1 MSGWVQALG
10 RTAGAYQPP
19 AGSKGSLGHRG
30 SFGYGKG
37 CPDQQ
42 GNYGKSGGG
51 MGVKIAAHTM
61 EYQGGRIVSHLQL
74 RNYSALDYKEY
85 KRIYEE
91 CFHDM
96 RIALQRFPIECCG
109 SREELERKKEE
120 IYILEIDGKIIGS
133 VAIYGNEIDDLV
145 VEKSFQGMGYGTAL
159 LRFAVSSLQS
169 NHTSP
174 IILHV
179 ADWNQSALKI
189 YLKNGFS
196 IVKTEEI

>member
-1 MSGWVQALG
+1 M
-10 RTAGAYQPP
+10 
-19 AGSKGSLGHRG
+19 
-30 SFGYGKG
+30 
-37 CPDQQ
+37 
-42 GNYGKSGGG
+42 
-51 MGVKIAAHTM
+51 
-61 EYQGGRIVSHLQL
+61 
-74 RNYSALDYKEY
+74 
-85 KRIYEE
+85 
-91 CFHDM
+91 
-96 RIALQRFPIECCG
+96 
-109 SREELERKKEE
+109 ERKKEE

>member
-1 MSGWVQALG
+1 M
-10 RTAGAYQPP
+10 
-19 AGSKGSLGHRG
+19 
-30 SFGYGKG
+30 
-37 CPDQQ
+37 
-42 GNYGKSGGG
+42 
-51 MGVKIAAHTM
+51 KIAAHTM

-145 VEKSFQGMGYGTAL
+145 VEKAFKGWGMEQRYCGLPFPACKAIIPLPSFCM
-159 LRFAVSSLQS
+159 LRIGIKAHSKY
-169 NHTSP
+169 
-174 IILHV
+174 I
-179 ADWNQSALKI
+179 
-189 YLKNGFS
+189 
-196 IVKTEEI
+196 

>member
-1 MSGWVQALG
+1 
-10 RTAGAYQPP
+10 
-19 AGSKGSLGHRG
+19 
-30 SFGYGKG
+30 
-37 CPDQQ
+37 
-42 GNYGKSGGG
+42 

-85 KRIYEE
+85 KRI
-91 CFHDM
+91 HDM

>member
-1 MSGWVQALG
+1 M
-10 RTAGAYQPP
+10 
-19 AGSKGSLGHRG
+19 
-30 SFGYGKG
+30 
-37 CPDQQ
+37 
-42 GNYGKSGGG
+42 
-51 MGVKIAAHTM
+51 KIAAHTM

-96 RIALQRFPIECCG
+96 RIALQRFPIEYCG

-145 VEKSFQGMGYGTAL
+145 VEKSFQRMGYGTAL
-159 LRFAVSSLQS
+159 LRFAVSYLQS

-189 YLKNGFS
+189 YLKNSFS
-196 IVKTEEI
+196 IVKTEEV